1 MWLNKSYVMYQ
12 ILDLKVEG
20 RMKKY
25 MYIVRWIKLIFCKF
39 HAFITFSNECHMLC
53 SKTVYWIAGIT
64 DRMNL

>member
-25 MYIVRWIKLIFCKF
+25 MYIVR
-39 HAFITFSNECHMLC
+39 M
-53 SKTVYWIAGIT
+53 
-64 DRMNL
+64 